1 MTNRMFGIEIEF
13 KGSESQRDKVA
24 AYMNQHG
31 VDCTVERYNHTTRRH
46 WKITTDASAQWELV
60 SPPMSGEDA
69 KRQIK
74 IVCEAFAAARVK
86 IDKSCG
92 LHIHHDASDFT
103 VETFKKLFAMY
114 VRFED
119 ALDTLM
125 PASRRDDSNQ
135 YCRGFKY
142 NQQQTLDSLRNC
154 HTVQDLMST
163 FSTRYIKLNC
173 QSYQRHGTIE
183 FRHHSGTVEFDRIW
197 NWYVLTQTMV
207 ETAVSSKVTIPKQAS
222 KMSQKWF
229 DFKKVIKSY
238 AWMGAS
244 EELQGAIEFYNKR
257 RQELAKAMGIELAA

>member
-1 MTNRMFGIEIEF
+1 MIGIEVEF
-13 KGSESQRDKVA
+13 KGTEAQRDMVA
-24 AYMNQHG
+24 SYMTQHG
-31 VDCTVERYNHTTRRH
+31 VECYVENYNHNTRRH
-46 WKITTDASAQWELV
+46 WKIITDASAQWELV
-60 SPPMSGEDA
+60 SPPMAAEDA
-69 KRQIK
+69 KHQIQ
-74 IVCEAFAAARVK
+74 VACEAFAAARAK

-92 LHIHHDASDFT
+92 LHVHHDASDFT
-103 VETFKKLFAMY
+103 VETFKRLYAMY

-125 PASRRDDSNQ
+125 PESRRDNNNR

-229 DFKKVIKSY
+229 DFKKVIKGY